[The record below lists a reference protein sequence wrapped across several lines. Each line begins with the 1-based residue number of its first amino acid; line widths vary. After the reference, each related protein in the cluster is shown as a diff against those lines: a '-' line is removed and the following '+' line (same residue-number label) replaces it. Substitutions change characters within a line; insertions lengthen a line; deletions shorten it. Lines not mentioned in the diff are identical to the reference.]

1 MKIAVTGATGQL
13 GQLVV
18 NGLLEKGTSIKV
30 IAVVR
35 DEKKA
40 LPLVKRGAEVR
51 VAHYGDP
58 AALKAAFSG
67 VDRLLLISSSE
78 VGQRIEQHKN
88 VINAAKAAGVKHIVY
103 TSAPRA
109 TTTTLII
116 APEHKAT
123 EENILQSGMEYTILR
138 NNWYTENYKD
148 QVETASKT
156 GTIVSAAGAGRVASA
171 TRADFAAGAVAV
183 LLGTG
188 HEGKIYELGGD
199 YAWDYN
205 ELAET
210 IGEIIG
216 KPVVYKAV
224 DAGTLIDIL
233 KSAGLDEGVAGFI
246 AALDGNIAEG
256 ALSEVT
262 GELSRLIGRP
272 TTSLRKGLKHAV
284 S

>member
-18 NGLLEKGTSIKV
+18 TGLLEKGTSIKV

-58 AALKAAFSG
+58 DALKAAFSG

-183 LLGTG
+183 LLGAG

-233 KSAGLDEGVAGFI
+233 KSAGLDEGMAGFI

-272 TTSLRKGLKHAV
+272 TTSLRKGLKDAV

>member
-1 MKIAVTGATGQL
+1 MEIAVTGSTGQL

-30 IAVVR
+30 IAVAR

-40 LPLVKRGAEVR
+40 QPLVKRGAEVR
-51 VAHYGDP
+51 IAHYGDP

-88 VINAAKAAGVKHIVY
+88 VIDAAKAAGVKHIVY
-103 TSAPRA
+103 TSAPKA
-109 TTTTLII
+109 TTTALIV

-148 QVETASKT
+148 RIETARKT
-156 GTIVSAAGAGRVASA
+156 GTIVAAAGAGRVASA

-183 LLGTG
+183 LLGEG

-199 YAWDYN
+199 HAWDYN

-216 KPVVYKAV
+216 KPVAYKSV
-224 DAGTLIDIL
+224 DTDTLIGIMKD
-233 KSAGLDEGVAGFI
+233 AGLDEGMAGFV
-246 AALDGNIAEG
+246 ATLDGNIAEG

-262 GELSRLIGRP
+262 GDLSGLIGRP
-272 TTSLRKGLKHAV
+272 TTSLKEGLEDAV

>member
-210 IGEIIG
+210 IEEIIG

-233 KSAGLDEGVAGFI
+233 KSAGLDEGMAGFF

-272 TTSLRKGLKHAV
+272 TTSLRKGLKDTV